1 MLEEF
6 AQWLSRTELSQL
18 FTDTNR
24 FEMWLLVP
32 LSQTIHTLALGFV
45 LIAAGVLN
53 LRMLGVVAT
62 GQPYA
67 KLSNQLVPWIWV
79 SLVACL
85 ITGIL
90 QTIAEPSREIMNLY
104 FRLKII
110 ALFIVITIT
119 YVFAARVKSDPMYW
133 EASGSR
139 HATAKILA
147 AAALVMWLGIAVA
160 GRWIAYFGTIET

>member
-1 MLEEF
+1 MIQNF
-6 AQWLSRTELSQL
+6 ADWISRTELSQL

-45 LIAAGVLN
+45 LIAASTLN
-53 LRMLGVVAT
+53 LRILGVVAT

-79 SLVACL
+79 GLTACL

-90 QTIAEPSREIMNLY
+90 QTIAEPAREMMNLY
-104 FRLKII
+104 FRLKIV
-110 ALFIVITIT
+110 ALVAVVAIT
-119 YVFAARVKSDPMYW
+119 YVIAARVKADPLYW
-133 EASGSR
+133 EQSESR
-139 HATAKILA
+139 HTTAKVLA
-147 AAALVMWLGIAVA
+147 AAALAMWIGIAVA
-160 GRWIAYFGTIET
+160 GRWIAYFGNIES